1 MLQRLARACR
11 EMAEPARIR
20 MKYPEWPN
28 AQVIHH
34 GIHRPARIF
43 HTRRVLIFFYSDIK
57 AANIWFARPSSASF
71 PLYPR
76 PKLGDL
82 GGARVTYD
90 GDAMN
95 PIGWHPESTRG
106 YMPPE
111 MDAQLD
117 KAPHDEFI
125 EFRTHATNT
134 WQIGQTIRYMMQMYK
149 DEQIDYPNVDD
160 AHWTPQM
167 TNLAQNYSPELIDI
181 VGRCVHQ
188 VADQRPTPIEI
199 LQVCAANWDK
209 TEYMSD
215 PSRASLDEN
224 RRYRLQLVD
233 LRDKYRIGMRVRHIG
248 NPFH

>member
-1 MLQRLARACR
+1 
-11 EMAEPARIR
+11 MAEPARIR